1 MNSVLHPFTSFY
13 IFIFVLH
20 LFTSFY
26 IFYKLTYIKNPTPSM
41 LHHPGST
48 VSGSCYFSSFSLL
61 TFLFFVCTGFPSF
74 VNFRVFADFPVD
86 FTVFVDFIA
95 FAGFFRTE

>member
-1 MNSVLHPFTSFY
+1 MFYILLHLFTSSFLFYIFLHPFTS
-13 IFIFVLH
+13 
-20 LFTSFY
+20 
-26 IFYKLTYIKNPTPSM
+26 FYKLTYIKNPTPSM
-41 LHHPGST
+41 LHHPAST